1 MREITLQ
8 GAAWQ
13 VKGFWPWV
21 PIKSVSMELGQ
32 ELLGI
37 CEWLPATVPG
47 GVHDD
52 LYRAGLIPHPY
63 QDLNSLQCEWVENRW
78 WMYRTML
85 EPVADPGHKV
95 ELVFKGLDYEAIV
108 YVDGVRLGEHKGMF
122 TEAVFDL
129 TPRLRPEPMELT
141 VLLLHAPDEM
151 GQIGKTSETF
161 TQKSRFNY
169 KWDFSTRLV
178 NIGIWDEVVLRVQ
191 QRCKLD
197 DVRLATEVEDADRI
211 AEGGHVGLICIEAS
225 VASTGGGED
234 AGRIAKESLGGLA
247 RTEASV
253 ASTGGRTEAGVAA
266 TEDGEPMGG
275 SGGSR
280 TAGADGAAERL
291 VLRALCSSPDGQLL
305 HAETVRVRCG
315 ERVRVDLRLPAAQL
329 WYPNGYG
336 EQPLYTVKLEL
347 IAEDGELLDEQ
358 TCRTGIRKLAYLA
371 NDDSPADAL
380 PYTVQINNR
389 RIYIRGVNL
398 APLDHLYGNVLDSQY
413 DRIVYMMKQANMNLV
428 RVWGGGLIERTRLYE
443 QCDRHGILIWQE
455 FIQSSSGV
463 DNLPS
468 QQPEFLTLLREVA
481 VAALKGR
488 RNYVSLTVWSGGNEL
503 MSAPNKPSTFDDP
516 NLAMLRELVQRH
528 DPQRLCLPTSASGP
542 VQYITEEKG
551 MGHDVHG
558 HWKYQDNPK
567 HYKLYGDNDNLFHSE
582 FGVDGVSSVKSL
594 RKFLSERYLRPV
606 SMQECIV
613 WRHHGEWWDTLARDE
628 RLFGELSELGTFAAA
643 SQWVQAEGL
652 RYILEANRRRKFRN
666 SGSVIWQLS
675 EPWPNVS
682 CTNLLDYYGETKM
695 SYYWTK
701 QAFAPIHVSLDY
713 RTLQVERG
721 ETVSHDIYLHSHD
734 PDIPVEILVEV
745 VDALG
750 RVCATERYE
759 AYTAEDRAALVGAM
773 TWTMPTDGHELM
785 LVRIAYRWQG
795 GSVDSYPY
803 IFSAAADER
812 LYRSALAL
820 ETPRLAASLLADWQ
834 ATPGAESELLESELL
849 IRNLGPAAALHVH
862 AEEITDQ
869 YLLEADELYV
879 TLLPGESRTIR
890 VRCERKRAGG
900 FLRPE
905 PTRGGLPLPQL
916 VVRSFNGGEIPA
928 RMPGREE

>member
-1 MREITLQ
+1 MREITLCD
-8 GAAWQ
+8 AAWQ

-47 GVHDD
+47 GVHYD
-52 LYRAGLIPHPY
+52 LYQAGLIPHPY
-63 QDLNSLQCEWVENRW
+63 KDLNSLQCEWVENRW
-78 WMYRTML
+78 WMYRTMIQPI
-85 EPVADPGHKV
+85 EEPGHKV
-95 ELVFKGLDYEAIV
+95 ELVFKGIDYEAIV
-108 YVDGVRLGEHKGMF
+108 YVDGERLGEHKGMF

-129 TPRLRPEPMELT
+129 TPRLKPEPMELT
-141 VLLLHAPDEM
+141 VLLMHAPDEM

-178 NIGIWDEVVLRVQ
+178 NIGIWDEVVLR
-191 QRCKLD
+191 CKLD
-197 DVRLATEVEDADRI
+197 DVRLATDVEDAQRI
-211 AEGGHVGLICIEAS
+211 ADGSHVGLICVEAS
-225 VASTGGGED
+225 IVATGGGE
-234 AGRIAKESLGGLA
+234 
-247 RTEASV
+247 AS
-253 ASTGGRTEAGVAA
+253 AH
-266 TEDGEPMGG
+266 
-275 SGGSR
+275 
-280 TAGADGAAERL
+280 TAEEV
-291 VLRALCSSPDGQLL
+291 VLRARCSSPDEQLL
-305 HAETVRVRCG
+305 HVETIRARCG
-315 ERVRVDLRLPAAQL
+315 ERVSVQFKLPAALL

-336 EQPLYTVKLEL
+336 EQPLYTVRLEL
-347 IAEDGELLDEQ
+347 CSEDGELLDTQ
-358 TCRTGIRKLAYLA
+358 QHRSGIRKLAYLP
-371 NDDSPADAL
+371 NDGSPADAL

-413 DRIVYMMKQANMNLV
+413 DRIVYMMKQAHMNLV

-468 QQPEFLTLLREVA
+468 QKPEFLALLREAA
-481 VAALKGR
+481 VTALRSR

-503 MSAPNKPSTFDDP
+503 MSAPNKPSTFGDP

-551 MGHDVHG
+551 RGHDVHG
-558 HWKYQDNPK
+558 HWKYLDNPQ
-567 HYKLYGDNDNLFHSE
+567 HYTFYGDNDNLFHSE

-594 RKFLSERYLRPV
+594 RKFLSEPHLTPV
-606 SMQECIV
+606 SMQESIV
-613 WRHHGEWWDTLARDE
+613 WRHHGEWWDTLARDQ
-628 RLFGELSELGTFAAA
+628 RLFGELSELESFAAA

-652 RYILEANRRRKFRN
+652 RYILEANRRRKFQS

-713 RTLQVERG
+713 RTLQVKRG
-721 ETVSHDIYLHSHD
+721 ETVHHDVYLHSHD
-734 PDIPVEILVEV
+734 PDIAVEIRVEV
-745 VDALG
+745 VDVSG
-750 RVCATERYE
+750 RVCAAARYE
-759 AYTAEDRAALVGAM
+759 AFTAEDRSALVGAM
-773 TWTMPTDGHELM
+773 SWTMPEDGEELV
-785 LVRIAYRWQG
+785 LVRIAYRWEG
-795 GSVDSYPY
+795 GSAECYPY
-803 IFSAAADER
+803 IFSAASDER
-812 LYRSALAL
+812 LYRSVLTLAPPTLAVSCL
-820 ETPRLAASLLADWQ
+820 EDWR
-834 ATPGAESELLESELL
+834 AIPGTELLESRLL
-849 IRNLGPAAALHVH
+849 VSNVGAAAALHVH
-862 AEEITDQ
+862 AEEMTDQ
-869 YLLEADELYV
+869 YLMEASELYF
-879 TLLPGESRTIR
+879 TLLPGENRTIT
-890 VRCERKRAGG
+890 VRCARKLAGG

-905 PTRGGLPLPQL
+905 PVEGEFPWPQL
-916 VVRSFNGGEIPA
+916 VIRSFNGGEIPV
-928 RMPGREE
+928 RRPGREE

>member
-1 MREITLQ
+1 MREITLCD
-8 GAAWQ
+8 GAWQ

-78 WMYRTML
+78 WMYRTTI
-85 EPVADPGHKV
+85 EPIADPGHKI

-191 QRCKLD
+191 QRCKLG
-197 DVRLATEVEDADRI
+197 DVRLVTDVEDADRI
-211 AEGGHVGLICIEAS
+211 AEGSHVGLICVEAS
-225 VASTGGGED
+225 
-234 AGRIAKESLGGLA
+234 IAA
-247 RTEASV
+247 
-253 ASTGGRTEAGVAA
+253 TGGRG
-266 TEDGEPMGG
+266 D
-275 SGGSR
+275 SR
-280 TAGADGAAERL
+280 PAGAGGAEESL

-305 HAETVRVRCG
+305 HEETVRARCG
-315 ERVRVDLRLPAAQL
+315 ERVRIDWRLPEARL

-336 EQPLYTVKLEL
+336 EQPLYTVRLEL

-358 TCRTGIRKLAYLA
+358 TYRSGIRKLAYLA

-398 APLDHLYGNVLDSQY
+398 GPLDHLYGNVIDSQY

-468 QQPEFLTLLREVA
+468 QQPEFLALLREAA

-558 HWKYQDNPK
+558 HWKYLDNPK
-567 HYKLYGDNDNLFHSE
+567 HYTFYGDNDNLFHSE

-594 RKFLSERYLRPV
+594 RKFLSAPHLKPV
-606 SMQECIV
+606 SMQESIV

-628 RLFGELSELGTFAAA
+628 RLFGELSELGTFVAA

-652 RYILEANRRRKFRN
+652 RYILESNRRRQFRN
-666 SGSVIWQLS
+666 SGSIIWQMS

-682 CTNLLDYYGETKM
+682 CTNLMDYYGETKM

-721 ETVSHDIYLHSHD
+721 QSVSHAIYLHSHD
-734 PDIPVEILVEV
+734 PDIPVEIRVEA
-745 VDALG
+745 VDASG
-750 RVCATERYE
+750 RICAMARYD
-759 AYTAEDRAALVGAM
+759 ACSARDRSVRIGAI
-773 TWTMPTDGHELM
+773 TWTMPADGHELM
-785 LVRIAYRWQG
+785 LVRIAYRWEG
-795 GSVDSYPY
+795 GSVEGYPY
-803 IFSAAADER
+803 IFSAAPDML

-820 ETPRLAASLLADWQ
+820 ETSLTASYLDDWQ
-834 ATPGAESELLESELL
+834 AIPGTASELLESRLL
-849 IRNLGPAAALHVH
+849 VRNLGPEAALHVY

-869 YLLEADELYV
+869 YLMEADELYV
-879 TLLPGESRTIR
+879 TLLPGESRTIV
-890 VRCERKRAGG
+890 VRCAPKRAGG

-905 PTRGGLPLPQL
+905 PAGGELPMPQL
-916 VVRSFNGGEIPA
+916 VVRSFSGGEVQA
-928 RMPGREE
+928 SPGEQAD